1 MGPGPRDKGRGD
13 FRSRGPSV
21 KRALARSGGVQAG
34 RWGWKRPISQTA
46 AIGHLEAINRVSI
59 TILCPLHPLHALL
72 GSTLYGR
79 GRQRLSP
86 GQGYYNGGPGQH
98 PLLFPLCEEGRSGQ
112 HRKHQQW
119 VHSQPERGWE
129 QGQEGKWFEV
139 QENLSG
145 QERAEGSRLGLST
158 GAYKQLHQGWGLE

>member
-112 HRKHQQW
+112 SIGSTSNGSI
-119 VHSQPERGWE
+119 HSPR
-129 QGQEGKWFEV
+129 EG
-139 QENLSG
+139 
-145 QERAEGSRLGLST
+145 GSRAKKASGSKCRKTSLRKRELKEAG
-158 GAYKQLHQGWGLE
+158 